1 MEIGTAVGCDTR
13 ASVWE
18 CSGLSYGTSCWRC
31 CLRESWPRC
40 TSPMP
45 IERPCHARSPLSW
58 PYGLRTRVDSSTA
71 GPGRHH
77 GRPGKWEN
85 RGLLGSS
92 LDRVLD
98 NDASLMLT
106 TVWKR
111 GKPAK
116 MAVRAQENRA
126 CGAKKRRALRATRGL
141 KRRPCGRPHTH
152 TRGGVLAAVC
162 RSTL

>member
-1 MEIGTAVGCDTR
+1 MGPRPFPATAVTCKKQKGHD
-13 ASVWE
+13 V
-18 CSGLSYGTSCWRC
+18 
-31 CLRESWPRC
+31 
-40 TSPMP
+40 
-45 IERPCHARSPLSW
+45 
-58 PYGLRTRVDSSTA
+58 RVDSSTA

-126 CGAKKRRALRATRGL
+126 CGAKKGALRAPPEALSDDHVGAPTPPWGSPRTPSCNTPSKHGAKYL
-141 KRRPCGRPHTH
+141 QLGPYDASQNRDCFPFEFTKHC
-152 TRGGVLAAVC
+152 
-162 RSTL
+162 

>member
-1 MEIGTAVGCDTR
+1 MAKNNAKVTKKFGALQIIVEPHLLNVETLSPPYS
-13 ASVWE
+13 SV
-18 CSGLSYGTSCWRC
+18 CVSRLV
-31 CLRESWPRC
+31 
-40 TSPMP
+40 
-45 IERPCHARSPLSW
+45 
-58 PYGLRTRVDSSTA
+58 VDSSTA
-71 GPGRHH
+71 RPGRHH

-126 CGAKKRRALRATRGL
+126 CGAKKGALRAPPGALSDDHVGAPTPPWGSPPPGHDRSRASVLRTRGDVVTHR
-141 KRRPCGRPHTH
+141 KCG
-152 TRGGVLAAVC
+152 LY
-162 RSTL
+162 L